1 MLEKTTQESEYVT
14 VIRPKNGLFDL
25 NLREV
30 WRYRDLIW
38 IYTKRTFALTYK
50 QTVLGPIWIFLNP
63 FITSLIYVL
72 VFGGIAGIPTDGIP
86 QMLFYLGGNAV
97 WTFFSSSLTKTATTF
112 TANANVFGKVY
123 FPRLTFPI
131 STVLSSAIN
140 FVVQMILFMAFWI
153 YYLAVGQIHPNF
165 AAILALPLVL
175 LQVGALA
182 LGCGIIISSLTTKYR
197 DLAILVTFG
206 VQLWM
211 YITPVVYPI
220 STLGDGL
227 LRTVLLLNPVTCG
240 VEAFRYMFLGQGLVD
255 PVWWLWS
262 IGITLLVLLAGIV
275 LFSRVEKTFMDTV

>member
-1 MLEKTTQESEYVT
+1 MLEKTTQESEYIT

-25 NLREV
+25 NLKEV

-123 FPRLTFPI
+123 FPRLTLPI

-140 FVVQMILFMAFWI
+140 FVVHWAAALSS
-153 YYLAVGQIHPNF
+153 AV
-165 AAILALPLVL
+165 
-175 LQVGALA
+175 
-182 LGCGIIISSLTTKYR
+182 
-197 DLAILVTFG
+197 
-206 VQLWM
+206 
-211 YITPVVYPI
+211 
-220 STLGDGL
+220 
-227 LRTVLLLNPVTCG
+227 
-240 VEAFRYMFLGQGLVD
+240 
-255 PVWWLWS
+255 
-262 IGITLLVLLAGIV
+262 
-275 LFSRVEKTFMDTV
+275 

>member
-1 MLEKTTQESEYVT
+1 MQQDTPEQKFTT
-14 VIRPKNGLFDL
+14 VIKPKTELFDI
-25 NLREV
+25 NLKEV
-30 WRYRDLIW
+30 WQYRDLIW
-38 IYTKRTFALTYK
+38 IYTKRTFVLTYK
-50 QTVLGPIWIFLNP
+50 QTILGPIWIFLNP
-63 FITSLIYVL
+63 FLTSLIYVF

-86 QMLFYLGGNAV
+86 QMLFYLGGNAI
-97 WTFFSSSLTKTATTF
+97 WTFFSSSLTKTASTF

-123 FPRLTFPI
+123 FPRLTMPI

-140 FVVQMILFMAFWI
+140 FCVQMLLFLAFWV
-153 YYLAVGQIHPNF
+153 YYLVNGAISPNYL
-165 AAILALPLVL
+165 AILALPLVL

-220 STLGDGL
+220 STLGEGWM
-227 LRTVLLLNPVTCG
+227 RTILLLNPVTCG
-240 VEAFRYMFLGQGLVD
+240 VEAFRYMFLGQGLVE
-255 PVWWLWS
+255 PGWWLWS
-262 IGITLLVLLAGIV
+262 TCVTVVVLLVGVV

>member
-1 MLEKTTQESEYVT
+1 MQQDTPEQKFTT
-14 VIRPKNGLFDL
+14 VIKPKTGLFDI
-25 NLREV
+25 NLKEV
-30 WRYRDLIW
+30 WQYRDLIW
-38 IYTKRTFALTYK
+38 IYTKRTFVLTYK
-50 QTVLGPIWIFLNP
+50 QTILGPIWIFLNP
-63 FITSLIYVL
+63 FLTSLIYVF

-86 QMLFYLGGNAV
+86 QMLFYLGGNAI
-97 WTFFSSSLTKTATTF
+97 WTFFSSSLTKTASTF

-123 FPRLTFPI
+123 FPRLTMPI

-140 FVVQMILFMAFWI
+140 FCVQMLLFLAFWV
-153 YYLAVGQIHPNF
+153 YYLVNGAISPNYLS
-165 AAILALPLVL
+165 ILALPLVL

-220 STLGDGL
+220 STLGEGWM
-227 LRTVLLLNPVTCG
+227 RTILLLNPVTCG
-240 VEAFRYMFLGQGLVD
+240 VEAFRYIFLGQGLVE
-255 PVWWLWS
+255 PGWWLWS
-262 IGITLLVLLAGIV
+262 TCVTVVVLLVGVV